1 MSSKKRILI
10 LCPSPRDTAAT
21 QRLKYEQYLNKL
33 EESGYEFTIS
43 SFQTDRFWKIIYNP
57 GRIPEKVFWTWFG
70 YLRRTWD
77 LLRSPFYSGVFVN
90 LWVTPLGSPVYEYL
104 LFLFNKKVIYDID
117 DMLFLNNKASNKLSF
132 IQKLK
137 GIKKGNSLIV
147 GHSNTVD
154 DIVNKLC
161 GETKIPGDLPDS
173 EYDNLYIV
181 TKKGKRMKFENK
193 TYGTPTN

>member
-1 MSSKKRILI
+1 MLRILLYLLLI
-10 LCPSPRDTAAT
+10 IFSSCGSVKYYIVRHAEKETASPGTTMSTPNDPPLSAAG
-21 QRLKYEQYLNKL
+21 RVRAIELREALKGKGIRYIFSTNTTR
-33 EESGYEFTIS
+33 TIS
-43 SFQTDRFWKIIYNP
+43 TAQPFNELRGAPKIEIYNT
-57 GRIPEKVFWTWFG
+57 KDS
-70 YLRRTWD
+70 LD
-77 LLRSPFYSGVFVN
+77 Q
-90 LWVTPLGSPVYEYL
+90 
-104 LFLFNKKVIYDID
+104 
-117 DMLFLNNKASNKLSF
+117 F

-137 GIKKGNSLIV
+137 AIKKGNSLIV

-161 GETKIPGDLPDS
+161 GEIKIPTDLPDS